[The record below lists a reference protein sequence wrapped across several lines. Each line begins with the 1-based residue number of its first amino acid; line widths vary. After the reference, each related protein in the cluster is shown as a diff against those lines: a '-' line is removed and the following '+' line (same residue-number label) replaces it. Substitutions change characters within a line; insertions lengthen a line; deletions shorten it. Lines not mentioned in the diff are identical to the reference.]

1 MKHTITLDNIQAYP
15 IMCKIAFEGVA
26 TQKHYKAL
34 YEIQSKR
41 EIGHTAAIIALMD
54 NKEFADAC
62 VEFVNQP
69 DNYSMLME
77 EVVEVYHKF
86 NDILF
91 LPNREADFVIDCSSN
106 SEDREAK
113 IYFFIEEGVEMDVED
128 NHFQLSRILEDR
140 FTDTLLYN
148 SGEGWEEYAYNHKI
162 QDSICSKVYRAY
174 RNFLAD
180 NQLLGENNE

>member
-1 MKHTITLDNIQAYP
+1 M
-15 IMCKIAFEGVA
+15 
-26 TQKHYKAL
+26 
-34 YEIQSKR
+34 
-41 EIGHTAAIIALMD
+41 
-54 NKEFADAC
+54 
-62 VEFVNQP
+62 
-69 DNYSMLME
+69 
-77 EVVEVYHKF
+77 
-86 NDILF
+86 F

-106 SEDREAK
+106 SEDRDAK

-148 SGEGWEEYAYNHKI
+148 SGEGWEEYTYNHKI

-180 NQLLGENNE
+180 NQLLGDNNE